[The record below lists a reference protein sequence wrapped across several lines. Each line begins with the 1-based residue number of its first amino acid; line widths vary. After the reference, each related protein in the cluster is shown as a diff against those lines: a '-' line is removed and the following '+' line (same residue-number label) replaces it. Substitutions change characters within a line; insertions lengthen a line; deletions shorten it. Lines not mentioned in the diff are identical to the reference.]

1 MIPSDGTHM
10 QEISGGHALLHVAA
24 LSGSPRHCGLQS
36 PRSYRACAR
45 PLVLHLS
52 GDAREMIMRDSATCA
67 REPCARANS
76 LARVDNELK
85 CRLRKVNLRKVLFAI
100 VEDYTPGTG

>member
-1 MIPSDGTHM
+1 
-10 QEISGGHALLHVAA
+10 
-24 LSGSPRHCGLQS
+24 
-36 PRSYRACAR
+36 
-45 PLVLHLS
+45 
-52 GDAREMIMRDSATCA
+52 MRDSATCA

-85 CRLRKVNLRKVLFAI
+85 CRLRKGNLRKVLFAI

>member
-1 MIPSDGTHM
+1 MRAEIGVIGRGVRRPSHVEAHM

-36 PRSYRACAR
+36 PRSYRACAP

-52 GDAREMIMRDSATCA
+52 RDAQGLIMR
-67 REPCARANS
+67 
-76 LARVDNELK
+76 
-85 CRLRKVNLRKVLFAI
+85 
-100 VEDYTPGTG
+100 

>member
-1 MIPSDGTHM
+1 MNWSATCTRETCAKANLLARHM
-10 QEISGGHALLHVAA
+10 QEISSGHALLHVAA
-24 LSGSPRHCGLQS
+24 FSGS
-36 PRSYRACAR
+36 PRSYRACAC

-52 GDAREMIMRDSATCA
+52 GDAQEMIMRDSATCA

-85 CRLRKVNLRKVLFAI
+85 CHLRKGNLRK
-100 VEDYTPGTG
+100 G